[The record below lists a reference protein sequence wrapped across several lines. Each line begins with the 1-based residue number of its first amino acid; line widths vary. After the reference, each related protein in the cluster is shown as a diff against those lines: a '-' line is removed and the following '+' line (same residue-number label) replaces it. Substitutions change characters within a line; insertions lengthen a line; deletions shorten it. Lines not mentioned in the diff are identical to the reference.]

1 MTRYIV
7 KLYDELHHHN
17 VRWLYAHGNG
27 QWYKDVETIY
37 GATRF
42 YTEEQ
47 AEEYV
52 SKIRKNPGYMFF
64 FPEVFKIDD
73 NVLSPTKETY
83 EYLPRK
89 V

>member
-27 QWYKDVETIY
+27 QWYKEVETID

-52 SKIRKNPGYMFF
+52 L
-64 FPEVFKIDD
+64 
-73 NVLSPTKETY
+73 LS
-83 EYLPRK
+83 
-89 V
+89 

>member
-27 QWYKDVETIY
+27 QWYKDVDSID
-37 GATRF
+37 GATKF
-42 YTEEQ
+42 YAEEQ

-52 SKIRKNPGYMFF
+52 NKIRKNPGYMFF
-64 FPEVFKIDD
+64 FPEIIKIDD
-73 NVLSPTKETY
+73 DVLSPTKETY
-83 EYLPRK
+83 ENLPRS